1 MKKCNLDCEYQHEG
15 CCIGDLCVKGFNP
28 ESCTASINDYLMSY
42 DEMQELIEMP
52 SANKKI
58 GDDIGEQMLEYEAI
72 GKIMTDWK
80 KMRDELDK
88 QLDNIGTQLFKI
100 CKELYRQKG

>member
-1 MKKCNLDCEYQHEG
+1 
-15 CCIGDLCVKGFNP
+15 
-28 ESCTASINDYLMSY
+28 
-42 DEMQELIEMP
+42 MP

-100 CKELYRQKG
+100 CKELYRQKGYK